1 MSVAAGHDP
10 DASSSYAV
18 ARQRKLRRTLE
29 SHGGVLTRER
39 LYEDAHAECWHVPFD
54 YALGRAIETG
64 RVRRLSDD
72 LFEAGAER

>member
-10 DASSSYAV
+10 EPSSTYAV

-39 LYEDAHAECWHVPFD
+39 LCEAAHAERWHVSFD
-54 YALGRAIETG
+54 YALRRAVQAG

-72 LFEAGAER
+72 LFEAGPER